1 MTLRKVF
8 HKAPEVTLS
17 IQEGGVIVLIGWVT
31 VILFSAWPFAETIDP
46 PFSRALFEFA
56 SALGTVG
63 LSMGVTS
70 ADMPD
75 PALWVEIFAMSFG
88 RLEFMV
94 VVVSRLKLGK
104 DSRLLMGRAQ
114 KDIKR

>member
-1 MTLRKVF
+1 
-8 HKAPEVTLS
+8 
-17 IQEGGVIVLIGWVT
+17 
-31 VILFSAWPFAETIDP
+31 
-46 PFSRALFEFA
+46 
-56 SALGTVG
+56 
-63 LSMGVTS
+63 MGVTS

-94 VVVSRLKLGK
+94 VVVSLLKLGK

>member
-1 MTLRKVF
+1 M
-8 HKAPEVTLS
+8 
-17 IQEGGVIVLIGWVT
+17 
-31 VILFSAWPFAETIDP
+31 

-94 VVVSRLKLGK
+94 VVVSLLKLGK
-104 DSRLLMGRAQ
+104 DSRQLMAGGTRPV
-114 KDIKR
+114 